1 MSKEPHPTLFVF
13 EGTIQHY
20 EEGTMLELYSNITQ
34 EEWLII
40 IEETVK
46 YKVFLE
52 CLKEVACPKLNE
64 PWEEDDDWYR
74 IQLGIAVSRM
84 RNIDP
89 LAVSKYDEKTIKSAY
104 VEKMLNSAK
113 EIQQLISEVRE
124 NRNNELKRKY
134 DINVSNL

>member
-1 MSKEPHPTLFVF
+1 MSKEPHPTLFVL
-13 EGTIQHY
+13 EGVIQHY

-52 CLKEVACPKLNE
+52 CLKEVACPGLNE
-64 PWEEDDDWYR
+64 SWDDRDDWYR
-74 IQLGIAVSRM
+74 IQLEVAVSRM

-89 LAVSKYDEKTIKSAY
+89 LAVAKYDQKAIKSAY
-104 VEKMLNSAK
+104 TEKMLSSTK
-113 EIQQLISEVRE
+113 EIRQLISEVRE
-124 NRNNELKRKY
+124 NKNNQLRRKY